1 MPEGDR
7 QSGAVS
13 RDERCGSQQKR
24 VRVAGGRCARVSG
37 ILSVP
42 SGTSNPAEHDIH
54 PAHVCTASLEMIVV
68 VPAMC
73 ALRLP
78 NKFLMTVKL
87 PNQVQEKF
95 MECMKAKAAGRTHV
109 ICDNEKASLR
119 ECVVYYQ
126 NRDAAP
132 AIR

>member
-1 MPEGDR
+1 
-7 QSGAVS
+7 
-13 RDERCGSQQKR
+13 
-24 VRVAGGRCARVSG
+24 
-37 ILSVP
+37 
-42 SGTSNPAEHDIH
+42 
-54 PAHVCTASLEMIVV
+54 
-68 VPAMC
+68 
-73 ALRLP
+73 
-78 NKFLMTVKL
+78 MTVKL
-87 PNQVQEKF
+87 PSQVQEKF